1 MCITPKQSLKKAI
14 YKTICKKA
22 PWRSNWDLS
31 SHPQE
36 VKKRKKKVEL
46 SEKKIK
52 MADLSPNVLIIII
65 NSNGLNT
72 LSINQS

>member
-1 MCITPKQSLKKAI
+1 MQKSTM
-14 YKTICKKA
+14 
-22 PWRSNWDLS
+22 
-31 SHPQE
+31 E
-36 VKKRKKKVEL
+36 VKLGFVKSPTGSKKKKKKKVEL